1 MVIVFEGQG
10 KNSFAKHEKGTDNW
24 TFEFAD
30 SDVDQ
35 RTVTIHAI
43 SL

>member
-24 TFEFAD
+24 SVEFAD
-30 SDVDQ
+30 SEVCQ
-35 RTVTIHAI
+35 RTAAIHAVSI
-43 SL
+43 